1 MGKKFATQDILAT
14 VAREAGDLLLAM
26 QSMPEVVARQASGD
40 LTLAADR
47 QSQELIQARLERVL
61 PGLAIVVEEDG
72 QPEELPATFLT
83 VDPLDGT
90 LPYALGCPDWG
101 VNLGYV
107 EDGWPASGAIY
118 LPATQQLLRADV
130 TTGCSLNGKPILPR
144 QTPRGDR
151 FVLGLDLHYATDPEF
166 VRTVL
171 VPLIPKLRLTR
182 SLGSTAALTVD
193 FATGRTDAHLN
204 LRGGGIWDIVTLGAV
219 VAARGGAIVDLTG
232 QPRNW
237 RDRTT
242 ALVASCYPWIT
253 EEILK
258 LTRAFVGDL
267 DCDSELGPVQR

>member
-1 MGKKFATQDILAT
+1 MGETVATHDIFAA
-14 VAREAGDLLLAM
+14 VAREAGDRLLAI
-26 QSMPEVVARQASGD
+26 QKKPEVIARQASGD
-40 LTLAADR
+40 LTLVADR
-47 QSQELIQARLERVL
+47 QSQELIRARLETAL

-72 QPEELPATFLT
+72 QPQELPATFLT

-107 EDGWPASGAIY
+107 ENGRPVSGTIY
-118 LPATQQLLRADV
+118 LPATQQLLQVSAAR
-130 TTGCSLNGKPILPR
+130 GCTLNGKPI
-144 QTPRGDR
+144 TPQQAPPDAR

-166 VRTVL
+166 IRAVL

-182 SLGSTAALTVD
+182 SLGSTTALTVD
-193 FATGRTDAHLN
+193 FALGRTDAHLN
-204 LRGGGIWDIVTLGAV
+204 LRGGGVWDIVTLGAV
-219 VAARGGAIVDLTG
+219 VAARGGTIVDLAG

-253 EEILK
+253 EEILQ
-258 LTRAFVGDL
+258 LTRAFAGDL
-267 DCDSELGPVQR
+267 KSDSEPGPAQR